1 MQTDRKIPTCLCEAL
16 HLDLRLLLWPNI
28 YHHWRNKNLVLCIK
42 LPYQHQQQVK
52 LGFTNDICRYVCG
65 STHEKV
71 IWIIIGG
78 FLHKSDVNLST
89 KTYRWLIQLILGGW
103 FFKEKTTHSPYTTTR
118 IGGSMYMF
126 FQRSVLQPLQ
136 CMHSGGRSWNVDATA
151 HNTVHSVVRATC
163 PWLTGLKKLFVCSVW
178 KLQLIILIAISVFN

>member
-1 MQTDRKIPTCLCEAL
+1 M
-16 HLDLRLLLWPNI
+16 
-28 YHHWRNKNLVLCIK
+28 VLCIK

-52 LGFTNDICRYVCG
+52 LGFTNDICIYVCG

-103 FFKEKTTHSPYTTTR
+103 FFKEKTTQSPYTTTR
-118 IGGSMYMF
+118 IGGSMYSLCTMTMYYAPAF
-126 FQRSVLQPLQ
+126 
-136 CMHSGGRSWNVDATA
+136 
-151 HNTVHSVVRATC
+151 TVHAQWGKVLKCRCYCTQHCTLSGKSHVS
-163 PWLTGLKKLFVCSVW
+163 LTDGVKKIVCVLRLKTSTHYLNCNLS
-178 KLQLIILIAISVFN
+178 L